1 MTGRSGNCIGSL
13 FVCDIAAAAQWVV
26 AFGRFLYRVVLRGGR
41 VGLITVAAE
50 LKDIARHVVETQL
63 VGTLGAYGLVAV
75 VGIGAIPCHV
85 VYLVAA
91 AVAVAAALASA
102 TGCILPFG
110 LGGQPVVLAGE
121 GVELLDKRLDV
132 VPRDI
137 FDGVVAAELLLRRVA
152 PHHLL
157 PERLGGLVAADVE
170 AAHGHL
176 MGGLGILGIPVVFGG
191 SGTHDEGA
199 ALDIDHVGSQL
210 LQRVGHRCRSLRLR
224 TGLRLG
230 GGLGGSGCLG
240 AYDALRS
247 GFGGQGC
254 EHDGDE

>member
-1 MTGRSGNCIGSL
+1 M
-13 FVCDIAAAAQWVV
+13 
-26 AFGRFLYRVVLRGGR
+26 
-41 VGLITVAAE
+41 
-50 LKDIARHVVETQL
+50 
-63 VGTLGAYGLVAV
+63 
-75 VGIGAIPCHV
+75 
-85 VYLVAA
+85 
-91 AVAVAAALASA
+91 
-102 TGCILPFG
+102 
-110 LGGQPVVLAGE
+110 
-121 GVELLDKRLDV
+121 
-132 VPRDI
+132 
-137 FDGVVAAELLLRRVA
+137 VAAELLLRRVA

-191 SGTHDEGA
+191 SGTHGEGA
-199 ALDIDHVGSQL
+199 ALDIDHVGSQF
-210 LQRVGHRCRSLRLR
+210 LQRVGHRCRSSLRLR